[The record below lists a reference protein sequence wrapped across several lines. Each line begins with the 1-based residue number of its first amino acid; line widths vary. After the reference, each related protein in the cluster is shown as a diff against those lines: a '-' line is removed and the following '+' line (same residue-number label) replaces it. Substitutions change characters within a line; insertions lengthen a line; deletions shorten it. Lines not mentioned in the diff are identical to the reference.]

1 MTPEVTLAVEEIRQI
16 FGGHNV
22 DVQEENQGGAYV
34 TVNGITIGPRFS
46 PSTSWIDFLVTFQYP
61 RADVYPPFLDGT
73 LQVTGGGNFPAGIT
87 TGHIWR
93 EKPALQVSRRSN
105 RWNAATDTAALKL
118 AKVI

>member
-46 PSTSWIDFLVTFQYP
+46 PSTSWIGFLVTFQYP
-61 RADVYPPFLDGT
+61 RADVYPHYLHGT
-73 LQVTGGGNFPAGIT
+73 LQVTRAGNFPPHTPTRPLYPT
-87 TGHIWR
+87 TPPPPISPPTH
-93 EKPALQVSRRSN
+93 P
-105 RWNAATDTAALKL
+105 T
-118 AKVI
+118 